1 MYIAAF
7 FVCPSRFKC
16 FVTTMA
22 VEMPKTFISY
32 KQIYT
37 AYGMSPRQIASQ
49 RRRLAAI
56 FPIKRTFPAMT

>member
-1 MYIAAF
+1 
-7 FVCPSRFKC
+7 
-16 FVTTMA
+16 MA